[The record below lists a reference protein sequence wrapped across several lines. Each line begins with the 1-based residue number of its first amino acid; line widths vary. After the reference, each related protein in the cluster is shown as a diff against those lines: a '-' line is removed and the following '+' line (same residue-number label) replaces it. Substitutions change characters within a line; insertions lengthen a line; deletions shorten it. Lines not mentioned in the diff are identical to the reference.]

1 MAWNLVSTATERSAA
16 DLYEACA
23 RADGSAIDEFV
34 RRYQPELAGYAR
46 RHGAED
52 PEGMANLATFDTVR
66 RLASMRNM
74 EEPAVRAYL
83 YRALK
88 GRLID
93 ERRVAVPQVSIDG
106 LGVELTTDGPE
117 SPVLDQLEFS
127 EMLEL
132 LTPAEREVVS
142 HRFVGGYTSVETAAR
157 VGRSPDAVRRLQSNA
172 IARLRLALAVAA
184 FLVAV
189 GAGYWLVS
197 SSPTVRTTEPIG
209 GPTEQQVPDS
219 SRRTSDRSLT
229 TPGPEDAPAPVGDIV
244 GSNPPAS
251 PTASSAP
258 RTTTATTTE
267 ASTATSIPEPPAGGP
282 SEQGQ
287 ANAARPDIGRP
298 ANVPP
303 VAAGARTPPTP
314 IPSTLVPTTTPATS
328 PPTTGGPTTSAAPTT
343 PPTTTPPTSTPPTTT
358 TPTGPSTTS
367 GDTVE
372 TTTTQPADDRPRGQ
386 GRGRGRGRAPGNRGP
401 GDRPGPDDPPGRG
414 GGPGRGPGPR

>member
-1 MAWNLVSTATERSAA
+1 MAWNLVSTTTERSTA

-23 RADGSAIDEFV
+23 RADGSAIDEFI

-52 PEGMANLATFDTVR
+52 PEGMADLATFDTVR
-66 RLASMRNM
+66 RLAGMRSM

-93 ERRVAVPQVSIDG
+93 ERRVSVPQVSIDG

-197 SSPTVRTTEPIG
+197 SNPAVRTTEPID
-209 GPTEQQVPDS
+209 GPTEQQLPDS
-219 SRRTSDRSLT
+219 PRTSGRSPT
-229 TPGPEDAPAPVGDIV
+229 TPGPEITPTPTGGIVSPDRTKAPSP
-244 GSNPPAS
+244 STRSPAAEPS
-251 PTASSAP
+251 TTISAP
-258 RTTTATTTE
+258 DASEQERANSALSEGGRPTPGPPSTPGVTATPTT
-267 ASTATSIPEPPAGGP
+267 STG
-282 SEQGQ
+282 
-287 ANAARPDIGRP
+287 
-298 ANVPP
+298 
-303 VAAGARTPPTP
+303 
-314 IPSTLVPTTTPATS
+314 STLVATTPPATS
-328 PPTTGGPTTSAAPTT
+328 PATSTGPSTSAT
-343 PPTTTPPTSTPPTTT
+343 PTSTSPSSTTPTSTTPTSTTPTTIPST
-358 TPTGPSTTS
+358 TGPSTTS

-372 TTTTQPADDRPRGQ
+372 TTTTRPSDN
-386 GRGRGRGRAPGNRGP
+386 RGRGDRGRGSRGRGNRGP
-401 GDRPGPDDPPGRG
+401 GGDRNDDDGPGRG
-414 GGPGRGPGPR
+414 GGPGRGRGRGPHGPS